1 MDGSRLQLHL
11 STPVNS
17 THMIL
22 CSTHKNRLAGIEN
35 KMVVTSGRRKRG
47 QDRDMGLRDLN
58 YYA

>member
-22 CSTHKNRLAGIEN
+22 CSTHKNRLAGIEH
-35 KMVVTSGRRKRG
+35 KLMVTRGEGGRGKSGVW
-47 QDRDMGLRDLN
+47 D
-58 YYA
+58 